1 MGGSEKIY
9 EGRDGHIGGGGMS
22 VEGGFKPSTHYDSIL
37 FNQQRSSGQYFAN
50 VSTTIRIPTRI
61 FLSNSSDSFERHR
74 LRSIGFMEYPRK
86 EIT

>member
-9 EGRDGHIGGGGMS
+9 EGRDGQIGGGGMS
-22 VEGGFKPSTHYDSIL
+22 VEGGFKPSTHYDPIL

-74 LRSIGFMEYPRK
+74 WRSIGFIEYPRK